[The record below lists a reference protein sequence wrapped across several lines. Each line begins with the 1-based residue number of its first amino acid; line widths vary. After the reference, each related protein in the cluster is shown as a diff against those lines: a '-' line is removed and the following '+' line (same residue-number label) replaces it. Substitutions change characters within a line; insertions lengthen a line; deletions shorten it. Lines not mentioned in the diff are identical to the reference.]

1 MQALSVE
8 QAHREPLSLAGTR
21 SERTPP
27 MSTMC
32 NDQNFSAMAP
42 SHAEHE
48 ELQQLRAGNFV
59 YQAATVLAI
68 LLFLISF

>member
-1 MQALSVE
+1 
-8 QAHREPLSLAGTR
+8 
-21 SERTPP
+21 